1 MEQYKI
7 ITFSLFDSHKHGDI
21 LEKFFQLR
29 YQGFVVEE
37 KYDTPTYNDTEFD
50 QYDNPFARYIAILN
64 NEGGIV
70 ACARVNR
77 TDSPYMAKDCCNHLI
92 PEKFLPNDKHAYE
105 VTRVYT
111 NSKLPIRQRS
121 IIARSIVVAV
131 YFTLLNLKA
140 TGACFISDHSLF
152 LITEKLGMNPKSVAR
167 LNLPNFPNIHF
178 VHVDVNNDDA
188 QNVARNLLEMTGFDI
203 LEHFAP
209 LD

>member
-92 PEKFLPNDKHAYE
+92 PEKFLPSDERFYE
-105 VTRVYT
+105 LTRQYAS
-111 NSKLPIRQRS
+111 SKLERIERMKIVR
-121 IIARSIVVAV
+121 IISAAT
-131 YFTLLNLKA
+131 YFALLECNA
-140 TGACFISDHSLF
+140 TGACFTSNASLF
-152 LITEKLGMNPKSVAR
+152 YTIKSLGISVESVANFDIPNSP
-167 LNLPNFPNIHF
+167 NLHF
-178 VHVDVNNDDA
+178 VHVNVNNEDA

-203 LEHFAP
+203 TQFFKI
-209 LD
+209 